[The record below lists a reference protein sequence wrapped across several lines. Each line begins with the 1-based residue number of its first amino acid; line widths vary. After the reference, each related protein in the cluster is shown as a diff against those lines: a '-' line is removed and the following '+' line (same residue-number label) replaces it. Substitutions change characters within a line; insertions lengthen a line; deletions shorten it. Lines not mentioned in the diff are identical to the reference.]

1 MGENIQYY
9 RFIIQLSEKFPFT
22 NITYFCR
29 KNVSHLFRKYNNIHI
44 RDDSYPLQLN
54 DYQYKM
60 YIMSLPYYLGI
71 ETITQNTINYIQY
84 DNTRFLSWNTKRH
97 NSKYKATVEKVN
109 ENGTYDIVYNDDG
122 KKEKEVK
129 STYMTSLQ
137 EKHRSAVKK
146 SRKKVITKPL
156 KMSLRNKRK

>member
-1 MGENIQYY
+1 MGTRCVHSGE
-9 RFIIQLSEKFPFT
+9 EKF
-22 NITYFCR
+22 TYLPWLFSEIYPGVRKEKWFQERRKAYESLADNKYR
-29 KNVSHLFRKYNNIHI
+29 KNAPV
-44 RDDSYPLQLN
+44 
-54 DYQYKM
+54 
-60 YIMSLPYYLGI
+60 
-71 ETITQNTINYIQY
+71 ETFKVG
-84 DNTRFLSWNTKRH
+84 DVVFAWWWNKKRH